1 MLVDWMLGNTTGATR
16 IRAGVPA
23 GWRVADK
30 TGSGSYGSTNTVALL
45 YPPGKPPMTMAVY
58 FTQPRQDADARSEVV
73 AAAAKVV
80 AEIV

>member
-1 MLVDWMLGNTTGATR
+1 
-16 IRAGVPA
+16 
-23 GWRVADK
+23 
-30 TGSGSYGSTNTVALL
+30 
-45 YPPGKPPMTMAVY
+45 MTMAVY